1 MAVVKPF
8 RAVRYVPSRVQK
20 VQEVFSPPFDA
31 LTSELQLR
39 LHLRSPFNAVRLE
52 LGQDQP
58 EDDAAENRH
67 VRAGDF
73 LKGWRDQGILRRD
86 SVPGFYFY
94 EQVHATGVRRGLFGA
109 VRLEDS
115 ATGGIRPLEETLSEE
130 VSERLQLLRGAQAN
144 ISPIVAMY
152 EDPHQIVAEL
162 FFDLTDEELPLL
174 DVTDDA
180 GVQHRL
186 WYVNAPDALSTIQDE
201 LESRTLVLADGHH
214 RYAAAL
220 AYRDEQR
227 ARTPNASGDEAW
239 NYALMLLVD
248 VEDPGLQFQP
258 RHLLVNPG
266 AVPADFLTRLE
277 ASFIVGEKELDAPLP
292 EAVQVEEALYDLS
305 EAAER
310 KTRIGLQ
317 LAGQPR
323 FFILTMHEGVA
334 VPGGSDHATKGQ
346 GTKAQAPMSPAWK
359 RLDLSRLRGLIL
371 EPLLGMSAEDW
382 ARPQRISTTPDFHE
396 VLMGLGSERYPLAF
410 YLNPAPPEQ
419 LWELA
424 MAGDRLPPRSMA
436 LAPWV
441 PAGIVFHSLE
451 GTL

>member
-31 LTSELQLR
+31 LTPELQLR

-73 LKGWRDQGILRRD
+73 WKGWRDQGVLRRD
-86 SVPGFYFY
+86 SVPGFYLY

-109 VRLEDS
+109 VRLEDAAS
-115 ATGGIRPLEETLSEE
+115 DGIRPLEETLSEQ
-130 VSERLQLLRGAQAN
+130 VSERLQLLRGVQAN
-144 ISPIVAMY
+144 VSPIVAMY
-152 EDPHQIVAEL
+152 EDPHQIVAER

-174 DVTDDA
+174 DVTDDV

-186 WYVNAPDALSTIQDE
+186 WYVNAPDALATLQDE

-220 AYRDEQR
+220 AYRDEQH
-227 ARTPNASGDEAW
+227 AKTPNATGDEAW

-266 AVPADFLTRLE
+266 TVPGDFLTRLE

-310 KTRIGLQ
+310 KTRIGMQ

-323 FFILTMHEGVA
+323 FFILTMHEGVTLR
-334 VPGGSDHATKGQ
+334 GSQEARS
-346 GTKAQAPMSPAWK
+346 AAWK

-371 EPLLGMSAEDW
+371 EPLLGMKAEDW
-382 ARPQRISTTPDFHE
+382 TRPGRLATTPDFRE

-424 MAGDRLPPRSMA
+424 MAGDRLPPRSTA
-436 LAPWV
+436 LTPWV
-441 PAGIVFHSLE
+441 PAGILFHSLE